1 MSKDTISKGALGRPL
16 LAVRCLI
23 AFALA
28 ACTGRPAG
36 VEPVSGFDII
46 RYQGTWY
53 EIMRLDHSFERGLTN
68 VTATYTLRDDG
79 TVDVLN
85 RGFDRARCRWEEAQ
99 GRARFQGRKDVASL
113 SVTFSWPFAGAYHV
127 LELDKENYQFAV
139 VSGPS
144 RDYLWI
150 LARSPHM
157 PQDQIEP
164 LVRKVRELGFPVGEL
179 IRVDHSDPPCGKLP
193 GANLVEA
200 DLHRAYLRANLTG
213 ADLPEANLVGT
224 IHSSRRHRRG
234 KRVSRQK
241 HLPSFHP
248 SPFP

>member
-113 SVTFSWPFAGAYHV
+113 SVTFSWPFAGAYHIF
-127 LELDKENYQFAV
+127 ELDKENYQFAV

-157 PQDQIEP
+157 PQEQIEP

-179 IRVDHSDPPCGKLP
+179 IRVDHSDPPCAKGRTP
-193 GANLVEA
+193 
-200 DLHRAYLRANLTG
+200 
-213 ADLPEANLVGT
+213 
-224 IHSSRRHRRG
+224 
-234 KRVSRQK
+234 
-241 HLPSFHP
+241 
-248 SPFP
+248 